1 MLMIHYIAWTIQA
14 CEAGNIL
21 VCTTS
26 FGIQAQ
32 YNGQQKTK
40 GEFFLFPYMDENLK
54 TVSYFAFDTIQ
65 QKQSFAALLK
75 ISGVWPKTAF
85 GIANMNPKVL
95 QNAVETFDVKA
106 MQGIPWVWPKTAKRL
121 LVELKSTLTKKD
133 VAKLTIDDKLLRS
146 LVGSLKT
153 YGYDASSIKQKLAEC
168 TLPLD
173 KDHLPEVMK
182 RLISVL

>member
-1 MLMIHYIAWTIQA
+1 MIHYISWTIQA

-21 VCTTS
+21 ICNPS

-54 TVSYFAFDTIQ
+54 TVNYFAFDTMQ
-65 QKQSFAALLK
+65 QKQAFATLLK
-75 ISGVWPKTAF
+75 ISGVGPKTAF
-85 GIANMNPKVL
+85 GIANMDPKAL
-95 QNAVETFDVKA
+95 QNAVDTFDVKA

-146 LVGSLKT
+146 LVASLKT
-153 YGYDASSIKQKLAEC
+153 YGYDTASVKKKLAEC

-173 KDHLPEVMK
+173 KEHLPEIMK
-182 RLISVL
+182 WLISVL